1 MLPHSP
7 STKHE
12 NPAHLCPFFIAKGL
26 AGPGPAAPS
35 LSLNFLLAFVGFA
48 FILFFCLLSTPSSP
62 PTPHSIPVRPSP
74 SPATTQDFPGLSL
87 HTQSGKA
94 SLGIFFY
101 RPSVPAPTSSHCLLF
116 GTLVAKSQQWLKG
129 TQDPVTKQPR
139 GLAGNGLG
147 GLRFPNV
154 DFRAVQSEGQ
164 EREGTGPR

>member
-26 AGPGPAAPS
+26 AGPEPAAPS

-48 FILFFCLLSTPSSP
+48 FISFFCLLSTPSSP
-62 PTPHSIPVRPSP
+62 LPPHSIPVRPSP
-74 SPATTQDFPGLSL
+74 PPNPATAQDFPSPSL
-87 HTQSGKA
+87 HTQSNKA
-94 SLGIFFY
+94 SLGIFFFFY
-101 RPSVPAPTSSHCLLF
+101 RPSVPAPTSSHSVLF

-129 TQDPVTKQPR
+129 TQGPVTKQPC

-147 GLRFPNV
+147 GG
-154 DFRAVQSEGQ
+154 S
-164 EREGTGPR
+164 